1 MAGANMSRNESLA
14 GQSVKQGG
22 YTVTYDKNGYAK
34 KAVKDGGA
42 SATSSKK
49 TTHANDSAYHQ
60 EAYQAA
66 QAGDWDAAGVAVNK
80 IGMAGGVNADG
91 TFDMADANKYMQE
104 LQDQFKYNANDYYNQ
119 KYDDTY
125 GAGSSNVWD
134 ATNGSVKTIDQWNAL
149 TGGAAVP
156 SQDLTTGGLAYGTGG
171 DASQYLQEMYAQ
183 QIAAQLATLKSTYEQ
198 NVADIRAQDD
208 LITSTYDKQR
218 NQAAAQ
224 NDLQRM
230 YMNEMGLMQGLNTGA
245 TGQMALAQSA
255 ALQGNLATI
264 GSQEAQ
270 SLADN
275 ALNLTKLT
283 AQYKNA
289 ADQAAAEGNSQL
301 AQALYNE
308 YVRQDELARQAAANA
323 QEQANWLEKFN
334 YQKEQDALAQ
344 KNWQAQFDYQ
354 KAQDDLN
361 YRMAL
366 MKLNARNGTS
376 GTTGA
381 TSTRPGYNNGGLTSD
396 QVKVLQNYYGVTA
409 DGLWGSQ
416 SSKAAGG
423 LTADQAWQQYSQN
436 GVQDLSNL
444 DTDSFTNSHSDNMVR
459 VDINGST
466 TYMTWSS
473 AQKYVQ
479 SGVLKVIPNGD
490 GTYTLQGA

>member
-66 QAGDWDAAGVAVNK
+66 QAGDWDAVGVAVNK

-91 TFDMADANKYMQE
+91 TFDMADANKYLSE
-104 LQDQFKYNANDYYNQ
+104 LADEFGYNSKNYYDKKYEQA
-119 KYDDTY
+119 Y
-125 GAGSSNVWD
+125 GDVASKQSG
-134 ATNGSVKTIDQWNAL
+134 TITG
-149 TGGAAVP
+149 TGGAA
-156 SQDLTTGGLAYGTGG
+156 GGVSTAAVGPGVN
-171 DASQYLQEMYAQ
+171 DASQYLKDMYAQ
-183 QIAAQLATLKSTYEQ
+183 KNAAELAALKSTYDQ
-198 NVADIRAQDD
+198 NVADSMAQDN
-208 LITSTYDKQR
+208 LISAAYDEQR
-218 NQAAAQ
+218 NQTAAQ

-230 YMNEMGLMQGLNTGA
+230 YMNEYGIMRGLNTGA
-245 TGQMALAQSA
+245 SGQMALAQSA
-255 ALQGNLATI
+255 AYQGNMAQLGA
-264 GSQEAQ
+264 QEAK

-275 ALNLTKLT
+275 ALTREKL
-283 AQYKNA
+283 AIAYSNA
-289 ADQAAAEGNSQL
+289 VDQAAAEGDYQL

-376 GTTGA
+376 GTTGT

-409 DGLWGSQ
+409 DGAWGKNST
-416 SSKAAGG
+416 SAAGG
-423 LTADQAWQQYSQN
+423 MTAAQAWEQFTAPVTDVSQLSANGIAVANSLARGYTTGTQQRDAIISAYQN
-436 GVQDLSNL
+436 GRITRGEAEFLARAVGV
-444 DTDSFTNSHSDNMVR
+444 SF
-459 VDINGST
+459 
-466 TYMTWSS
+466 
-473 AQKYVQ
+473 
-479 SGVLKVIPNGD
+479 
-490 GTYTLQGA
+490 

>member
-34 KAVKDGGA
+34 KAVKDGGS

-104 LQDQFKYNANDYYNQ
+104 LQDQFGYNSKDYYDK
-119 KYDDTY
+119 KYEQAY
-125 GAGSSNVWD
+125 G
-134 ATNGSVKTIDQWNAL
+134 NGASKQSGTITG
-149 TGGAAVP
+149 TGGAA
-156 SQDLTTGGLAYGTGG
+156 GGVGPAAVGPGWN
-171 DASQYLQEMYAQ
+171 DASQYLKDMYAQ
-183 QIAAQLATLKSTYEQ
+183 KNAAELAALKSTYEQ
-198 NVADIRAQDD
+198 NVADSMAQDN
-208 LITSTYDKQR
+208 LISAAYDEQR
-218 NQAAAQ
+218 NQTAAQ

-230 YMNEMGLMQGLNTGA
+230 YMNEYGIMRGLNTGA
-245 TGQMALAQSA
+245 SGQMALAQSA
-255 ALQGNLATI
+255 SYQGNMAQLGA
-264 GSQEAQ
+264 QEAK

-275 ALNLTKLT
+275 ALTREKL
-283 AQYKNA
+283 AIAYSNA
-289 ADQAAAEGNSQL
+289 VDQAAAEGDYQL

-323 QEQANWLEKFN
+323 QAQANWLEKFN

-361 YRMAL
+361 YQL
-366 MKLNARNGTS
+366 TLQKLYGLNAVEQ
-376 GTTGA
+376 
-381 TSTRPGYNNGGLTSD
+381 RPDRAQVPSQNPQYDNSGLTSD
-396 QVKVLQNYYGVTA
+396 QVKAMQNYYGVTA
-409 DGLWGSQ
+409 DGIWGRL
-416 SSKAAGG
+416 SSSAAGG
-423 LTADQAWQQYSQN
+423 LTAQAAWEGFTAPVTDASQLSDAGKALAGSLARSYATGTQQRDAIINAYEN
-436 GVQDLSNL
+436 GRITQGEAAFLARAV
-444 DTDSFTNSHSDNMVR
+444 
-459 VDINGST
+459 
-466 TYMTWSS
+466 
-473 AQKYVQ
+473 
-479 SGVLKVIPNGD
+479 GVSL
-490 GTYTLQGA
+490 

>member
-104 LQDQFKYNANDYYNQ
+104 LQDQFGYNSKDYYDK
-119 KYDDTY
+119 KYEQAY
-125 GAGSSNVWD
+125 GDGASKQSGTIAG
-134 ATNGSVKTIDQWNAL
+134 
-149 TGGAAVP
+149 TGGASGGVGPAAV
-156 SQDLTTGGLAYGTGG
+156 DTGWN
-171 DASQYLQEMYAQ
+171 DASQYLKDMYAQ
-183 QIAAQLATLKSTYEQ
+183 KNAAELAALKSTYEQ
-198 NVADIRAQDD
+198 NVADSMAQDN
-208 LITSTYDKQR
+208 IISAAYDEQR
-218 NQAAAQ
+218 NQTAAQ

-230 YMNEMGLMQGLNTGA
+230 YMNEYGIMRGLNTGA
-245 TGQMALAQSA
+245 SGQMALAQSA
-255 ALQGNLATI
+255 AYQGNMAQLGA
-264 GSQEAQ
+264 QEAK

-275 ALNLTKLT
+275 ALTREKL
-283 AQYKNA
+283 AIAYSNA
-289 ADQAAAEGNSQL
+289 VDQAAAEGDYQL

-376 GTTGA
+376 GTTGT

-444 DTDSFTNSHSDNMVR
+444 DTDRFTNSHSDNMVR

>member
-49 TTHANDSAYHQ
+49 TTHANDSAAHN
-60 EAYQAA
+60 EAYEAA
-66 QAGDWDAAGVAVNK
+66 KRGDWDAVGVAVNK

-104 LQDQFKYNANDYYNQ
+104 LQDQFGYNAKDYYDK
-119 KYDDTY
+119 KYEQAY
-125 GAGSSNVWD
+125 GNGASKQSGTIAG
-134 ATNGSVKTIDQWNAL
+134 
-149 TGGAAVP
+149 TGGASGGVGTAVVGP
-156 SQDLTTGGLAYGTGG
+156 GWN
-171 DASQYLQEMYAQ
+171 DASQYLKDMYAQ
-183 QIAAQLATLKSTYEQ
+183 KNAAELAALKSTYEQ

-208 LITSTYDKQR
+208 LITSAYDKQR

-289 ADQAAAEGNSQL
+289 ADQAAAEGNAQL
-301 AQALYNE
+301 ASALYEE
-308 YVRQDELARQAAANA
+308 YVRQQELALRQQAAA
-323 QEQANWLEKFN
+323 QEQANWEAKMA
-334 YQKEQDALAQ
+334 YQQQQDALAQ
-344 KNWQAQFDYQ
+344 QNWQAQFDYQ

-361 YRMAL
+361 YQL
-366 MKLNARNGTS
+366 TLQKLYGSSAGN
-376 GTTGA
+376 TGSTVR
-381 TSTRPGYNNGGLTSD
+381 TSTPVKAPSVGYNNGGLTNE
-396 QVKVLQNYYGVTA
+396 QVKVLQNHYGVTA
-409 DGLWGSQ
+409 DGLWGKN
-416 SSKAAGG
+416 SSNAAGG
-423 LTADQAWQQYSQN
+423 LTAAQAW
-436 GVQDLSNL
+436 DA
-444 DTDSFTNSHSDNMVR
+444 F
-459 VDINGST
+459 
-466 TYMTWSS
+466 
-473 AQKYVQ
+473 Q
-479 SGVLKVIPNGD
+479 SGPLKSIEQSVGMNRTSTGQANAIQKA
-490 GTYTLQGA
+490 LQAGSITEAQAEAMLRKFGIM

>member
-34 KAVKDGGA
+34 KAVKDGGS

-104 LQDQFKYNANDYYNQ
+104 LQDQFGYNSKDYYDK
-119 KYDDTY
+119 KYEQAY
-125 GAGSSNVWD
+125 GNGASKQSGTIAG
-134 ATNGSVKTIDQWNAL
+134 
-149 TGGAAVP
+149 TGGASGGVGPAAVGP
-156 SQDLTTGGLAYGTGG
+156 GWN
-171 DASQYLQEMYAQ
+171 DASQYLKDMYAQ
-183 QIAAQLATLKSTYEQ
+183 KNAAELAALKSTYEQ
-198 NVADIRAQDD
+198 NVADSMAQDN
-208 LITSTYDKQR
+208 LISAAYDEQR
-218 NQAAAQ
+218 NQTAAQ

-230 YMNEMGLMQGLNTGA
+230 YMNEYGIMRGLNTGA
-245 TGQMALAQSA
+245 SGQMALAQSA
-255 ALQGNLATI
+255 AYQGNMAQLGA
-264 GSQEAQ
+264 QEAK

-275 ALNLTKLT
+275 ALTREKL
-283 AQYKNA
+283 AIAYSNA
-289 ADQAAAEGNSQL
+289 VDQAAAEGDYQL

-376 GTTGA
+376 GTTGT

-409 DGLWGSQ
+409 DGAWGKNST
-416 SSKAAGG
+416 SAAGG
-423 LTADQAWQQYSQN
+423 MTAAQAWEQFTAPVTDVSQLSANGIAVANSLARGYTTGTQQRDAIISAYQN
-436 GVQDLSNL
+436 GRITRGEAEFLARAV
-444 DTDSFTNSHSDNMVR
+444 
-459 VDINGST
+459 
-466 TYMTWSS
+466 
-473 AQKYVQ
+473 
-479 SGVLKVIPNGD
+479 
-490 GTYTLQGA
+490 GASL

>member
-34 KAVKDGGA
+34 KAVKDGGS

-104 LQDQFKYNANDYYNQ
+104 LQDQFGYNSKDYYDK
-119 KYDDTY
+119 KYEQAY
-125 GAGSSNVWD
+125 GNGASKQSGTIAG
-134 ATNGSVKTIDQWNAL
+134 
-149 TGGAAVP
+149 TGGASGGVGPAAV
-156 SQDLTTGGLAYGTGG
+156 GTGWN
-171 DASQYLQEMYAQ
+171 DASQYLKDMYAQ
-183 QIAAQLATLKSTYEQ
+183 KNAAELAALKSTYEQ
-198 NVADIRAQDD
+198 NVADSMAQDN
-208 LITSTYDKQR
+208 LISAAYDEQR
-218 NQAAAQ
+218 NQTAAQ

-230 YMNEMGLMQGLNTGA
+230 YMNEYGIMRGLNTGA
-245 TGQMALAQSA
+245 SGQMALAQSA
-255 ALQGNLATI
+255 AYQGNMAQLGA
-264 GSQEAQ
+264 QEAK

-275 ALNLTKLT
+275 ALTREKL
-283 AQYKNA
+283 AIAYSNA
-289 ADQAAAEGNSQL
+289 VDQAAAEGDYQL

-376 GTTGA
+376 GTTGT

-409 DGLWGSQ
+409 DGAWGKNST
-416 SSKAAGG
+416 SAAGG
-423 LTADQAWQQYSQN
+423 MTAAQAWEQFTAPVTDVSKLSANGIAVANSLARGYTTGTQQRDAIISAYQN
-436 GVQDLSNL
+436 GRITRGEAEFLARAVGV
-444 DTDSFTNSHSDNMVR
+444 SF
-459 VDINGST
+459 
-466 TYMTWSS
+466 
-473 AQKYVQ
+473 
-479 SGVLKVIPNGD
+479 
-490 GTYTLQGA
+490 